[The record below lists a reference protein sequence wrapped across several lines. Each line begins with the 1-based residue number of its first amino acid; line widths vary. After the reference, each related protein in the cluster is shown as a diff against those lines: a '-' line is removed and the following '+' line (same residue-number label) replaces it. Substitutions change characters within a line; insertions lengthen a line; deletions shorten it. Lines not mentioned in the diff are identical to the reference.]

1 MATIIKGAYD
11 RPEKYISKK
20 KTRHKKSRKSIRK
33 KKPKRKTKR
42 N

>member
-1 MATIIKGAYD
+1 MVTIIKGAYD
-11 RPEKYISKK
+11 RPEKYVSK

>member
-20 KTRHKKSRKSIRK
+20 NKAQKIK
-33 KKPKRKTKR
+33 KKY
-42 N
+42 